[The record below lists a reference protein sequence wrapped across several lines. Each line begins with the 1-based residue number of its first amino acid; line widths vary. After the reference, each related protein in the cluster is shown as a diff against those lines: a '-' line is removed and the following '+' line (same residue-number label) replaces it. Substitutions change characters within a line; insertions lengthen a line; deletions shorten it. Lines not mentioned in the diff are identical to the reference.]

1 MRLDA
6 TMALDAGPNVHA
18 AETSIFSLEAGAI
31 PDDCD
36 GNVCTVGDRC
46 VAGVCQ
52 PGSVATAGQLSGFVF
67 DRTHAAAAA
76 CARDRRKLVKK
87 VVGPLGRVD
96 GLLGQASAAPSVK
109 KRAKKLAQARHA
121 AGQAEQQLTKVRGK
135 LSPTPL
141 GFSGQ
146 RRTYARGVESSTM
159 LPRCDRR

>member
-1 MRLDA
+1 
-6 TMALDAGPNVHA
+6 VHA
-18 AETSIFSLEAGAI
+18 AETSIFSLAAGAI

-46 VAGVCQ
+46 VASVCQ

-96 GLLGQASAAPSVK
+96 GLLGQASAAPSAK

-121 AGQAEQQLTKVRGK
+121 AGQAEQQLTKVRGR
-135 LSPTPL
+135 LSPSCVASLDLATA
-141 GFSGQ
+141 GT
-146 RRTYARGVESSTM
+146 RTALSC
-159 LPRCDRR
+159 LP